1 MISQTDLIDSA
12 DGEKMLVRHWPE
24 PEMRVADLL
33 VVHGLNEH
41 SGRYEHLGAAFAEA
55 GFRVT
60 SFDLPGHGRTGG
72 HRAYVEEFDHFL
84 DVIDRL
90 RPDSGPFVLY
100 GHSMGGLIAAKYAL
114 DRIPPDVLLLS
125 APALDANAP
134 AWQKKGAPLLGRL
147 LPKLP
152 MPVPFDSTDLSHD
165 PKVGEAYDADPLVH
179 DKITAR
185 LGAEM
190 LAAGQEV
197 QASVE
202 SLTMPTMVVHGGAD
216 TMVPARFSAILGDA
230 PNVTRKLYPKLKH
243 ECHNE
248 PEGPEVIQE
257 MIAFAKAAL

>member
-1 MISQTDLIDSA
+1 MISQTDLIETS
-12 DGEKMLVRHWPE
+12 DGEKMLIRRWPE
-24 PEMRVADLL
+24 PAERVADLI

-60 SFDLPGHGRTGG
+60 SFDLPGHGATGG
-72 HRAYVEEFDHFL
+72 HRAYIEEFDHYL

-90 RPDSGPFVLY
+90 RPETGPFVLY
-100 GHSMGGLIAAKYAL
+100 GHSMGGVIAAKYAL

-125 APALDANAP
+125 APALDAAAP
-134 AWQKKGAPLLGRL
+134 AWQKKLSPLLGRF

-152 MPVPFDSTDLSHD
+152 IPVFFDSADLSHD
-165 PKVGEAYDADPLVH
+165 PSVGEAYDADPLVH

-185 LGAEM
+185 LGAEL
-190 LAAGQEV
+190 LAAGREV
-197 QASVE
+197 AASAD
-202 SLTMPTMVVHGGAD
+202 SLTMPTMVIHGGAD
-216 TMVPARFSAILGDA
+216 TMVPARFSAVLGDA

-257 MIAFAKAAL
+257 MVAFVRAAL